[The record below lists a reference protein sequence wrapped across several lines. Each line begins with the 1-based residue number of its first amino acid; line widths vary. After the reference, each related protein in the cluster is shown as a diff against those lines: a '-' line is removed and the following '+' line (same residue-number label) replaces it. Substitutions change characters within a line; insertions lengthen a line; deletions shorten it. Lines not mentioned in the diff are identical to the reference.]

1 VSVSRTVRAC
11 ALLIGLGLLVVLVAR
26 LGPAEVAAHIERAGP
41 GAILLLVTY
50 AAGTAIA
57 ALPWWLLLPRAA
69 RPSLGAAIASRFA
82 AAGANALLPLFG
94 VGGEPARLLWL
105 APGQRAT
112 GVAAIVLDRLL
123 YAVASALFLLVGV
136 LALFA
141 TTGVATHY
149 VAAGAIA
156 GLGLLAA
163 AVLVAWLASRH
174 RIAERIHG
182 LVRRLTGRGS
192 GVRELDGFG
201 ERVDDALERMV
212 ARRRRLWLGLGA
224 HLVGRTVLGAEIF
237 VGFALLDVPLSPA
250 EALVFASVPVLLA
263 LVAGIVPS
271 QFGVQEGGQALV
283 AMLLGVPPSSA
294 VAVVLL
300 QRIRQVASVSIA
312 WLLVSAVKRRPPAED
327 RGCRAA
333 APP

>member
-212 ARRRRLWLGLGA
+212 ARRRRLWLG
-224 HLVGRTVLGAEIF
+224 RTVLGAEIF
-237 VGFALLDVPLSPA
+237 VGFALRDVPLSPA